1 MWSAAR
7 LTTYISTALV
17 GLAVLASILGV
28 ASYDPA
34 TGMID
39 LHPFSVYALAAII
52 AGPLA
57 SALAAVALFFGWGSK

>member
-34 TGMID
+34 TGLID
-39 LHPFSVYALAAII
+39 FHPFSVYALAAII

-57 SALAAVALFFGWGSK
+57 SGLAAVALFLGWGRK

>member
-1 MWSAAR
+1 MWSKAR
-7 LTTYISTALV
+7 LTTYIGTALV
-17 GLAVLASILGV
+17 GLAVLASIMGV
-28 ASYDPA
+28 ATYDPA

-57 SALAAVALFFGWGSK
+57 SGLAAVALFLGWGAK